1 MRDSVIRPW
10 VSRLAWASAALVAL
24 GSVVAL
30 VAAGGLMESTPLL
43 DRALVVVA
51 AASAALVVIVPLRSR
66 MLRRQAVEIARQEAI
81 LQAAAFAAERFLKT
95 RSWSRD
101 LPEVLAQLGRAA
113 DASRVHVYEN
123 ERGPGDELLMSQ
135 LAEWT
140 APGVVSYLDDPA
152 NQRYPYR
159 GTGFES
165 WEEILGAGEVFQGRA
180 ADLPEP
186 IKLDLQLEQ
195 VASIAVVPIF
205 AGDDWWG
212 YLGLDEC
219 RRERTWSQS
228 ELDALRAA
236 ADTLGAA
243 IGRERAERR
252 LSEAQQSYRTLVEQ
266 LPLVTYIED
275 VEDPNTATYVS
286 PQIEGLT
293 GYTAEEWRADP
304 ELWYRLLHPEDR
316 VRAIAEDDRTTATG
330 DPVSMEYRFIA
341 RDGRVVWVRDE
352 AALLR
357 DDQGHPIA
365 WHGFYE
371 DITAGKEAEDALRE
385 AEAKFRTLVEAIP
398 AITYIDVAS
407 DTNNSP
413 TLYISPQVKPIL
425 GYSPEEWVADPE
437 LWMSS
442 LHPDDREGVLE
453 ADRTSIANSSRLSLE
468 YRLIARDGRIVWI
481 QDESAIVTDEDGV
494 PRFEQGVMLDIT
506 ARKEAEEQLRDAE
519 RRFRVLVEQ
528 APAVVYIDSLN
539 DVASAMYM
547 SPQIEA
553 LVGYTVEEWRSDPDL
568 WVKRL
573 HPDDVERALELNA
586 RHNETG
592 EPFRM
597 EYRLIARDGHVVWV
611 RDEAVMIRAAD
622 GTFLHSQGLMQDIT
636 EAKAAEEQI
645 EFLAYHDGLTG
656 LPNQTMFTQLVD
668 LALARAHRSDL
679 ALAVLSLDV
688 DGFKLANDTLGT
700 EGGDR
705 LLQQIAER
713 LAPTIRETDTLARR
727 GGDDFLIL
735 LADLERGEVGELQAP
750 LLFAESVADRIRETL
765 AGPFDIE
772 GTEVFVSASVG
783 ISVHPDDAA
792 NVEELL
798 VHAETAMLSSKRS
811 GPGGFAVCDV
821 GVVDSAT
828 KFAFVTRLRKAADR
842 KEWVLHYQPIVE
854 LATGAIQGVE
864 ALIRW
869 QTEDGEMIPP
879 NEFIPL
885 AEELGL
891 IETIG
896 DWVVEEI
903 VRQDHAWRAEGL
915 RLEMGFNLSPREFGQ
930 PDLVERI
937 LSRLDE
943 LGTDPTNV
951 VVEITEGTAMR
962 DPDRAK
968 VILWDLH
975 SRGLRLALDD
985 FGTGYSSLSRLR
997 TLPIDV
1003 LKIDRSFV
1011 SRVDE
1016 DPQAAKIVAAFIQLG
1031 QGLGM
1036 MTLAEGIE
1044 TEGEWRFLV
1053 EQGCEL
1059 GQGFYFSRPV
1069 PADVISS
1076 RFRAGE
1082 LILAGTR

>member
-1 MRDSVIRPW
+1 MRDSVIRPY
-10 VSRLAWASAALVAL
+10 VNRLAWASAVLVAL

-51 AASAALVVIVPLRSR
+51 AVVAAASAVLVVIVPVRSR

-81 LQAAAFAAERFLKT
+81 LQAVSFAAERFLKT
-95 RSWSRD
+95 TSWKGD
-101 LPEVLAQLGRAA
+101 LPEVLARLGLAA

-135 LAEWT
+135 VAEWT

-165 WEEILGAGEVFQGRA
+165 WEKILEAGGVFQGRA
-180 ADLPEP
+180 ADFPEP
-186 IKLDLQLEQ
+186 VRQDLELEQ
-195 VASIAVVPIF
+195 VVSIAVVPIF
-205 AGDDWWG
+205 AGEDWWG

-219 RRERTWSQS
+219 RRERMWPQA
-228 ELDALRAA
+228 ELGALRAA
-236 ADTLGAA
+236 ADALGAA
-243 IGRERAERR
+243 IGRERAELR
-252 LSEAQQSYRTLVEQ
+252 LSDAEAKYRNLVEQ
-266 LPLVTYIED
+266 IPAITYMDRVTEDDPADVTPTYI
-275 VEDPNTATYVS
+275 S
-286 PQIEGLT
+286 PQLEAVL
-293 GYTAEEWRADP
+293 GYTPKEWLAD
-304 ELWYRLLHPEDR
+304 EDSWGIHVHPEDR
-316 VRAIAEDDRTTATG
+316 VEAERVLDQARLEGRPGSA
-330 DPVSMEYRFIA
+330 EYRMVA
-341 RDGRVVWVRDE
+341 KDGRVVWIRESSVLIRDE
-352 AALLR
+352 A
-357 DDQGHPIA
+357 G
-365 WHGFYE
+365 
-371 DITAGKEAEDALRE
+371 
-385 AEAKFRTLVEAIP
+385 
-398 AITYIDVAS
+398 
-407 DTNNSP
+407 N
-413 TLYISPQVKPIL
+413 
-425 GYSPEEWVADPE
+425 PEFWQ
-437 LWMSS
+437 
-442 LHPDDREGVLE
+442 GVL
-453 ADRTSIANSSRLSLE
+453 
-468 YRLIARDGRIVWI
+468 
-481 QDESAIVTDEDGV
+481 
-494 PRFEQGVMLDIT
+494 LDIT
-506 ARKEAEEQLRDAE
+506 ERKEAEQQLRE
-519 RRFRVLVEQ
+519 TESRFRVLVEQ
-528 APAVVYIDSLN
+528 APAVVYVDSLN
-539 DVASAMYM
+539 DVASAIYM

-568 WVKRL
+568 WLKLL

-592 EPFRM
+592 EPFHM
-597 EYRLIARDGHVVWV
+597 EYRLIARDGRVVWV

-636 EAKAAEEQI
+636 EAKAAEERTQ
-645 EFLAYHDGLTG
+645 FLAYHDGLTG
-656 LPNQTMFTQLVD
+656 LPNQTMFTNLVD
-668 LALARAHRSDL
+668 LALARARRSDL
-679 ALAVLSLDV
+679 AVAVLSLDV

-713 LAPTIRETDTLARR
+713 LAATIRETDTLARR

-735 LADLERGEVGELQAP
+735 LADLERGEVGELQAS
-750 LLFAESVADRIRETL
+750 LLFAESVAGRIREAL
-765 AGPFDIE
+765 AEPFDIE
-772 GTEVFVSASVG
+772 GTEVFISASVG
-783 ISVHPDDAA
+783 ISVHRDDAA

-821 GVVDSAT
+821 GAVDSAT
-828 KFAFVTRLRKAADR
+828 KFAFVTRLRRAVQR
-842 KEWVLHYQPIVE
+842 QEWVLHYQPIVE

-869 QTEDGEMIPP
+869 QTNDGETIPP

-896 DWVVEEI
+896 DWVVEEL

-915 RLEMGFNLSPREFGQ
+915 RLEISFNLSPREFGQ
-930 PDLVERI
+930 PDLAERI
-937 LSRLDE
+937 LSRLDK
-943 LGTDPTNV
+943 LRTDPTNV

-962 DPDRAK
+962 DPDRAQ

-997 TLPIDV
+997 TMPIDV

-1036 MTLAEGIE
+1036 TTLAEGIE
-1044 TEGEWRFLV
+1044 TENEWRFLA

-1069 PADVISS
+1069 PANAISS
-1076 RFRAGE
+1076 RFRSGE